1 MSFEGSATISTKQQR
16 YGIQAATSFSQDASN
31 PSAAKSGTPS
41 RIAIFAAKM
50 PNSSVNSLCGAV
62 AGAAAG
68 IVTCPLDVIKTKLQ
82 AQGGFRPRSSN
93 MMSNAVAP
101 YRGMIGTAKIIWQQ
115 DGFRG
120 MYRGLGPMLF
130 GYLPTWAVYMSVYGS
145 SREYYYGKVGKSSR
159 NGSFDMHAIYR

>member
-1 MSFEGSATISTKQQR
+1 
-16 YGIQAATSFSQDASN
+16 
-31 PSAAKSGTPS
+31 
-41 RIAIFAAKM
+41 
-50 PNSSVNSLCGAV
+50 
-62 AGAAAG
+62 
-68 IVTCPLDVIKTKLQ
+68 
-82 AQGGFRPRSSN
+82 

-159 NGSFDMHAIYR
+159 S